1 MVPTGTLFTKEFM
14 ARDKVVELVQD
25 KPAKADVKKALCT
38 ITLPGENLKFENVAG
53 YQLLE
58 GVLII
63 LIHEGPTHLIPI
75 NSFNQA
81 TIQSNKE

>member
-1 MVPTGTLFTKEFM
+1 M
-14 ARDKVVELVQD
+14 AKDKVVELVQG
-25 KPAKADVKKALCT
+25 KPAKEDVKKALCT
-38 ITLPGENLKFENVAG
+38 ITLPGENLVFKDVAG

-81 TIQSNKE
+81 IITANKE